1 MLEKLKETEVR
12 IFIEKISSLKISNSE
27 NLINQL
33 TAIEKYI
40 AADRIFAYE
49 FFAKG
54 GKKILIDYVKECDKA
69 SDTKKWYFR
78 PFIVDK
84 KSILL
89 IYYDN

>member
-1 MLEKLKETEVR
+1 MFIVINITLKETEVR

-27 NLINQL
+27 NLIGQL

-69 SDTKKWYFR
+69 SDTKKWF
-78 PFIVDK
+78 K
-84 KSILL
+84 L
-89 IYYDN
+89 IDIISF